1 MQAFFL
7 AKFSR
12 VVNISLKK
20 TTSERSSRSE
30 LMPRKLLT
38 KSWAEVRLDRLS
50 RKALA
55 FRAGTSAGRLA
66 KVSFSQKEIGINQR
80 TLVFA
85 FYSCFIYNIK
95 QEETRMTNVE
105 KKKVMLSL
113 PVETNTKLEE
123 LARENGL
130 SKSALVTV
138 LIQKLKQE
146 GQIFK

>member
-38 KSWAEVRLDRLS
+38 KSWAEVRLDGLS

-66 KVSFSQKEIGINQR
+66 KVSFSQKEIGISQR
-80 TLVFA
+80 TLVLD
-85 FYSCFIYNIK
+85 FYSCCIYNINNRRK
-95 QEETRMTNVE
+95 QE
-105 KKKVMLSL
+105 
-113 PVETNTKLEE
+113 
-123 LARENGL
+123 
-130 SKSALVTV
+130 
-138 LIQKLKQE
+138 
-146 GQIFK
+146 